1 MLRPISA
8 RFQRRVVS
16 ALAEDKAMRLIVG
29 LGNPDPEYQWTPHN
43 LGFMA
48 VDELAERGSIRVERP
63 EGKALV
69 GRGKLAG
76 EEILLAK
83 PQTYMN
89 LSGVS
94 VRELLAKY
102 ELEPTDLLVMWD
114 EVQLPAGTFKIHPDG
129 SAGSH
134 NGAKSVIGSIG
145 TQQFARLR
153 LGCGPDHPVGSL
165 RDYVLRPMKKAEL
178 EEASEMLGQVGDA
191 VELILTQGLD
201 AAMTKYNRRKPQE
214 PEEEK

>member
-1 MLRPISA
+1 
-8 RFQRRVVS
+8 
-16 ALAEDKAMRLIVG
+16 MRLIVG

-48 VDELAERGSIRVERP
+48 VNELANRSAIRVERP

-89 LSGVS
+89 LSGIS

-102 ELEPTDLLVMWD
+102 ELVVSDLLVMWD
-114 EVQLPAGTFKIHPDG
+114 EVQLPLGTIRIHPDG

-134 NGAKSVIGSIG
+134 NGAQSVINALG
-145 TQQFARLR
+145 TQEFARLR
-153 LGCGPDHPVGSL
+153 LGCGPDHPLNS
-165 RDYVLRPMKKAEL
+165 RREHVLRPMRKAEL
-178 EEASEMLGQVGDA
+178 EIASEMIDEAGNA
-191 VELILTQGLD
+191 VETILREGID
-201 AAMTKYNRRKPQE
+201 AAMNKFNRRKPTE
-214 PEEEK
+214 GETDL

>member
-1 MLRPISA
+1 
-8 RFQRRVVS
+8 
-16 ALAEDKAMRLIVG
+16 MRLIVG

-48 VDELAERGSIRVERP
+48 VDELANRGSIRVERP

-76 EEILLAK
+76 EEVLLAK

-94 VRELLAKY
+94 VRELLSKY
-102 ELEPTDLLVMWD
+102 ELEPGDLLVMWD
-114 EVQLPAGTFKIHPDG
+114 EVQLPLGTIKINSDG

-153 LGCGPDHPVGSL
+153 LGAGTEQQLGS
-165 RDYVLRPMKKAEL
+165 RREYVLRPMKKAEL
-178 EEASEMLGQVGDA
+178 EVAAEMLGEAGDA

-201 AAMTKYNRRKPQE
+201 AAMTKYNRRKLTE
-214 PEEEK
+214 DAAE

>member
-1 MLRPISA
+1 M
-8 RFQRRVVS
+8 RF
-16 ALAEDKAMRLIVG
+16 IVG

-43 LGFMA
+43 LGFLA
-48 VDELAERGSIRVERP
+48 VDDLANRGGIRVERP
-63 EGKALV
+63 EGKALI

-76 EEILLAK
+76 QEVLLAK

-102 ELEPTDLLVMWD
+102 ELTPDDLLVMWD
-114 EVQLPAGTFKIHPDG
+114 EVQLPWGVIRIAPDG

-145 TQQFARLR
+145 SQKVSRLR
-153 LGCGPDHPVGSL
+153 LGCGPDHPLSS
-165 RDYVLRPMKKAEL
+165 RKEYVLRPMKKAEL
-178 EEASEMLGQVGDA
+178 EVAAEEIAQAGDA
-191 VELILTQGLD
+191 VELLLTNGID
-201 AAMTKYNRRKPQE
+201 AAMNKFNRRAELPTEDEAGK
-214 PEEEK
+214 